1 MTYREMQI
9 ENGRQ
14 TALRIGNMHTTTV
27 EGTGYEFWGDMV
39 MRGTFAM
46 NTETGEI
53 KRIKESGYI
62 HKDLTVRKA
71 IAAVFGHDTF
81 RK

>member
-14 TALRIGNMHTTTV
+14 TALRIGSMYTTTV
-27 EGTGYEFWGDMV
+27 EGTGYEFWGDTF

-53 KRIKESGYI
+53 KRIKGSGYI
-62 HKDLTVRKA
+62 HKDLTARKA
-71 IAAVFGHDTF
+71 IALVFGHDTF